1 MFPDVFLEPGSQ
13 TMAAKFRS
21 RGGGGDRVL
30 TWSWNGE
37 GAWEWESRG
46 QSQER
51 GVRQRGA
58 WCGEQEAVPLS

>member
-1 MFPDVFLEPGSQ
+1 MFPDVFLEASSQ

-37 GAWEWESRG
+37 GAWEWESRRAEPG
-46 QSQER
+46 KGS
-51 GVRQRGA
+51 
-58 WCGEQEAVPLS
+58 EAKGNLVW